1 MFDFQKEVVLN
12 SLEGVEKI
20 GNDYRIDGMLYK
32 KAYMGPVFKTEYVKG
47 DNAKLEI
54 NVGNAANKKVMQFV
68 LELGLD
74 NDYRGDFTSVYSY
87 FRKPIVVTLAPGSNA
102 ETVAKAFKKAGF
114 VDYKLYD
121 VYTAESKNKPEG
133 VNPGANDIVLVM
145 SDSYITVRKAELIDV
160 VCNDAGCTETIEEP
174 KVLATLDSKDEET
187 KVFTYTENVAEFGTY
202 NYMIHNLRLPTHANI
217 RFASQAEVE
226 MPVKGGM
233 YTQYTFEY
241 TVPRRLGG
249 LSVAG
254 QKNWSTTTHTFFV
267 EENAVNDKNQDFETI
282 LSGIEI
288 KSVSRADGHENEN
301 LSTELPV
308 EAPATILE

>member
-54 NVGNAANKKVMQFV
+54 NVTKAKAAAEKVMQFV
-68 LELGLD
+68 IELGLD
-74 NDYRGDFTSVYSY
+74 KDYRGDFTSVYSY
-87 FRKPIVVTLAPGSNA
+87 FRKPIVVTLTPDVNV
-102 ETVAKAFKKAGF
+102 ETIAKAFKKAGF

-121 VYTAESKNKPEG
+121 VEYTKSTEEAPIDE
-133 VNPGANDIVLVM
+133 VVTLTMADT
-145 SDSYITVRKAELIDV
+145 YIIVRKAALIDTQCAV
-160 VCNDAGCTETIEEP
+160 AGCDSTIEEP
-174 KVLATLDSKDEET
+174 VVKASTDSKDDT
-187 KVFTYTENVAEFGTY
+187 VFTYTENIAEFGTY
-202 NYMIHNLRLPTHANI
+202 NYMIHNLRLPTNANI

-226 MPVKGGM
+226 MPVKGGK
-233 YTQYTFEY
+233 YNQYTFEY

-267 EENAVNDKNQDFETI
+267 EKNAVNDKDQNFETI
-282 LSGIEI
+282 LSDIEI
-288 KSVSRADGHENEN
+288 VPVSRAEGHKNDD

>member
-12 SLEGVEKI
+12 SLEGVEKV

-47 DNAKLEI
+47 EKAKLEI
-54 NVGNAANKKVMQFV
+54 NVGNATNAKVMQFV
-68 LELGLD
+68 IELGLD

-121 VYTAESKNKPEG
+121 VEDSGNVVT
-133 VNPGANDIVLVM
+133 LTM
-145 SDSYITVRKAELIDV
+145 SDSYIIVRKAELIDV
-160 VCNDAGCTETIEEP
+160 VCNEAGCTETIEEP
-174 KVLATLDSKDEET
+174 KVLATLDSKEEA

-226 MPVKGGM
+226 MPVKGGK
-233 YTQYTFEY
+233 YNQYTFEY

-267 EENAVNDKNQDFETI
+267 EENAVNDKDQNFETI

-288 KSVSRADGHENEN
+288 VPVSRAEGHKNEN

>member
-12 SLEGVEKI
+12 SVDNVEKF
-20 GNDYRIDGMLYK
+20 GESFRVDGMLYK
-32 KAYMGPVFKTEYVKG
+32 KEYITSPIYKTAFVKG
-47 DNAKLEI
+47 EKAKLEI
-54 NVGNAANKKVMQFV
+54 NVTNAKNAKVMQFV

-87 FRKPIVVTLAPGSNA
+87 FRKPIVVTLAPGTNA
-102 ETVAKAFKKAGF
+102 ETVAEAFKKAGF

-121 VYTAESKNKPEG
+121 VAFSDT
-133 VNPGANDIVLVM
+133 VVTLTM

-160 VCNDAGCTETIEEP
+160 TCNEAGCTETIEEP
-174 KVLATLDSKDEET
+174 VVLATIDSDEKE
-187 KVFTYTENVAEFGTY
+187 KVFTYTPNVAEFGTY

-226 MPVKGGM
+226 MPIKGGN
-233 YTQYTFEY
+233 YYQYSFEY

-254 QKNWSTTTHTFFV
+254 QKTESTTTHTFFV
-267 EENAVNDKNQDFETI
+267 LESCDADFLDKTGISAVNVENVRKSKDEHTHVELTDVETV
-282 LSGIEI
+282 IE
-288 KSVSRADGHENEN
+288 E
-301 LSTELPV
+301 
-308 EAPATILE
+308 

>member
-32 KAYMGPVFKTEYVKG
+32 KAYMGPVFKTESVKG
-47 DNAKLEI
+47 DKAKLEI
-54 NVGNAANKKVMQFV
+54 NVTKAKAATEKVMQFV
-68 LELGLD
+68 IELGLD
-74 NDYRGDFTSVYSY
+74 KDYRGDFTSVYSY
-87 FRKPIVVTLAPGSNA
+87 FRKPIVVTLTPDANV
-102 ETVAKAFKKAGF
+102 ETIAKAFKKAGF

-121 VYTAESKNKPEG
+121 VEYTKSTEEAPIDE
-133 VNPGANDIVLVM
+133 VVTLTMADT
-145 SDSYITVRKAELIDV
+145 YIIVRKAALIDTQCAV
-160 VCNDAGCTETIEEP
+160 AGCDSTIEEP
-174 KVLATLDSKDEET
+174 VVKASTDFKDDT
-187 KVFTYTENVAEFGTY
+187 VFTYTENVAEFGTY

-267 EENAVNDKNQDFETI
+267 EKNAVNDKDQDFETI
-282 LSGIEI
+282 LGIETVP
-288 KSVSRADGHENEN
+288 VSRTEGHKNDD

>member
-12 SLEGVEKI
+12 SLEDVEKI

-54 NVGNAANKKVMQFV
+54 NVGNAANTKVMQFV

-121 VYTAESKNKPEG
+121 VEFSGNVVT
-133 VNPGANDIVLVM
+133 LTM

-160 VCNDAGCTETIEEP
+160 VCNEAGCTEAIEEP
-174 KVLATLDSKDEET
+174 VVLATLDSKEEAN

-226 MPVKGGM
+226 MPVKGGK
-233 YTQYTFEY
+233 YNQYTFEY

-288 KSVSRADGHENEN
+288 KSVSRADGHENAN

>member
-12 SLEGVEKI
+12 SLEGVEKV

-32 KAYMGPVFKTEYVKG
+32 KTYMGPVFKTGYVKG
-47 DNAKLEI
+47 EKAKLEI
-54 NVGNAANKKVMQFV
+54 NVTKAKAAAEKVMQFV
-68 LELGLD
+68 IELGLD
-74 NDYRGDFTSVYSY
+74 KDYRGDFTSVYSY
-87 FRKPIVVTLAPGSNA
+87 FRKPIVVTLTPDANV
-102 ETVAKAFKKAGF
+102 ETIAKAFKKAGF

-121 VYTAESKNKPEG
+121 VEYTKSTEEDPIDEVVTLTMA
-133 VNPGANDIVLVM
+133 DT
-145 SDSYITVRKAELIDV
+145 YIIVRKAALIDTQCAV
-160 VCNDAGCTETIEEP
+160 AGCDSTIEEP
-174 KVLATLDSKDEET
+174 VVKASTDSKDDT
-187 KVFTYTENVAEFGTY
+187 VFTYTENVAEFGTY

-241 TVPRRLGG
+241 TVPRRIGG

-267 EENAVNDKNQDFETI
+267 EKNAVNDKGQDFETI
-282 LSGIEI
+282 LGIETV
-288 KSVSRADGHENEN
+288 SVSRTDGHKNED

>member
-12 SLEGVEKI
+12 SVDNVENF
-20 GNDYRIDGMLYK
+20 GESFRVDGMLYK
-32 KAYMGPVFKTEYVKG
+32 KNYITSPIYKTAFVEGEK
-47 DNAKLEI
+47 AKLEI
-54 NVGNAANKKVMQFV
+54 NVANAKNAKVMQFV
-68 LELGLD
+68 IELGLD
-74 NDYRGDFTSVYSY
+74 NDYRGDFTSVYNY

-102 ETVAKAFKKAGF
+102 ETVAKALKKAGF

-160 VCNDAGCTETIEEP
+160 VRNEAGCTETIEEP
-174 KVLATLDSKDEET
+174 VVLATLDSKEEA
-187 KVFTYTENVAEFGTY
+187 KVFTYTPNVVEFGTY
-202 NYMIHNLRLPTHANI
+202 DYMIHNLRLPTYANI

-226 MPVKGGM
+226 MPIKGGN
-233 YTQYTFEY
+233 YYQYSFEY

-254 QKNWSTTTHTFFV
+254 QKTESTTTHTFFV
-267 EENAVNDKNQDFETI
+267 LESCDADFLAKTGISAVNVENVRKSKDEHTHVELTDVETV
-282 LSGIEI
+282 IE
-288 KSVSRADGHENEN
+288 E
-301 LSTELPV
+301 
-308 EAPATILE
+308 

>member
-1 MFDFQKEVVLN
+1 M
-12 SLEGVEKI
+12 EGVEKV

-47 DNAKLEI
+47 EKAKLEI
-54 NVGNAANKKVMQFV
+54 NVGNVTNTKVMQFV
-68 LELGLD
+68 IELGLD

-121 VYTAESKNKPEG
+121 AEDSG
-133 VNPGANDIVLVM
+133 DVVTLTM

-160 VCNDAGCTETIEEP
+160 VCEEAGCTETIEEP
-174 KVLATLDSKDEET
+174 KVLATLDSDEEA
-187 KVFTYTENVAEFGTY
+187 KVFTYTPNVAEFGTY

-267 EENAVNDKNQDFETI
+267 EKNAVNDKDQDFETI
-282 LSGIEI
+282 LGIETE
-288 KSVSRADGHENEN
+288 SVSRTDGHKNDG